1 MSWVKFSLK
10 HPVPTIVF
18 FLTFMVIGAVSLSRL
33 SVDLYPAMEY
43 PLAVVSTTYD
53 GAGPQEVEQLVSRP
67 LEEAMGTVGGVTS
80 VRSTNAEGQSVVLVQ
95 FDWGTDMDQATLAM
109 REKVDLVK
117 GYFPDGV
124 GAPMVFKID
133 PQALPVLTVGLSGQ
147 DPVDLKRLAEEK
159 LKPYLERIDGV
170 ASVNVQ
176 GGSERQ
182 IQVIVDPRR
191 LQAAGLAI
199 NQVAQALR
207 YENLNLPGGEVQSGS
222 VKLLVRT
229 IGQFSS
235 VEEIKELR
243 LGPVRLGDIAE
254 VKDTYEDTT
263 SKVWIDGQPAV
274 GMDIKKQTGANTVAV
289 ADTLKAELEKLKQDL
304 PEGVSAFV
312 LMDQSKMVKT
322 SINSIVESGWQGGL
336 LAIVVLFLFL
346 RHFRA
351 TLAVAIA
358 IPISIITTFGPLF
371 FGGVTMN
378 LMSMGGLSLGVG
390 MMVDGAI
397 VVLENIFRHKEMG
410 KDIEQATL
418 DGAGEVGLAVSS
430 STITTVVVFLPVVW
444 ITGLAQQYFKE
455 LALSVTYSLM
465 TSLAVS
471 VTLVPILA
479 RWLLRDKKGP
489 AKPPSRLFVWWS
501 ERLDALDNLYRR
513 MLHWALHRRWTVLGL
528 GLLSLATA
536 AVLYFQI
543 GFEFIPRTD
552 TSEFRVSVTM
562 PPGTRLAET
571 EKAMNTAVDAVKAVP
586 ELKQMYVSVGS
597 AGDAFSIRGGA
608 TNEAYIVGALVDPH
622 ARDRGLEEIME
633 SLRAQILI
641 PGARVT
647 VNSSGMLDPGGV
659 PIEVQIRG
667 DDMAVLESLADHAAD
682 VIKQINGT
690 REVRTSID
698 EGLPEVQIKVD
709 RSRAAAYGLS
719 PSQIAVAVQS
729 AVKGQEVSKYR
740 SGGKEFDILLRAT
753 EETRSDM
760 TALAQLPISPG
771 YGQAVPLG
779 DVATLQQGAG
789 PTVVEREDRARVVKV
804 TGQIHGRDLG
814 SVMDDVK
821 AQMAQVAMPPG
832 YTVTYGGQNKEMED
846 AFGGLIQALLFSIAL
861 VYLTMAAQFESWL
874 HPFVIMFTVPL
885 SFSGVFASLVLTGR
899 ALDISGM
906 IGIILLV
913 GIVVD
918 NAIVMID
925 HVNQLRREE
934 GKSVYEALAEGCP
947 TRLRPVL
954 MTTLCTLLGLF
965 PLALGYSQ
973 GSDLQAPMATVVI
986 GGMVISTLLTLLCIP
1001 VMYSMFEDVV
1011 GAVVRRLKRDEAA

>member
-1 MSWVKFSLK
+1 MSWVRFSLK

-18 FLTFMVIGAVSLSRL
+18 FLAALVIGAVSLGKL

-43 PLAVVSTTYD
+43 PLAVISTEYE

-67 LEEAMGTVGGVTS
+67 LEEVMGTVGGVTS
-80 VRSTNAEGQSVVLVQ
+80 VQSRNTEGQSVVLVY
-95 FDWGTDMDQATLAM
+95 FDWGTNMDQSTLAM
-109 REKVDLVK
+109 RERVDQVK
-117 GYFPDGV
+117 GLFPDGV
-124 GAPMVFKID
+124 GAPMVYKID
-133 PQALPVLTVGLSGQ
+133 PQALPVVTVGLSGM
-147 DPVDLKRLAEEK
+147 DPADLKRLAAEK
-159 LKPYLERIDGV
+159 LKPRLERLEGV
-170 ASVNVQ
+170 ASINIQ
-176 GGSERQ
+176 GGVERE

-191 LQAAGLAI
+191 LQASGI
-199 NQVAQALR
+199 SIDQVAQALR
-207 YENLNLPGGEVQSGS
+207 YDNLNLPGGEVQSGPT
-222 VKLLVRT
+222 KLLVRT
-229 IGQFSS
+229 LGQFSS
-235 VEEIKELR
+235 VDEIKDLR
-243 LGPVRLGDIAE
+243 LGPIRLGDIAE
-254 VKDTYEDTT
+254 VKDTYEDVT
-263 SKVWIDGQPAV
+263 SKVWIDGRPAV
-274 GMDIKKQTGANTVAV
+274 GLDVQKQTGANTVAV
-289 ADTLKAELEKLKQDL
+289 ARAVKAEMEAFSREL
-304 PEGVSAFV
+304 PEGVKSSV
-312 LMDQSKMVKT
+312 LMDQSKMVLT
-322 SINSIVESGWQGGL
+322 SVNSIAESGWQGGL

-358 IPISIITTFGPLF
+358 IPISVVTTFGPLF
-371 FGGVTMN
+371 FGGVTLN

-410 KDIEQATL
+410 KSIEDATL

-471 VTLVPILA
+471 VTLVPIMA
-479 RWLLRDKKGP
+479 RALLRDRKGP
-489 AKPPSRLFVWWS
+489 PKPPSRMYLWWTA
-501 ERLDALDNLYRR
+501 RLDALDRGYRR
-513 MLHWALHRRWTVLGL
+513 TLIWALDRRWTVVSFGL
-528 GLLSLATA
+528 ASLALA
-536 AVLYFQI
+536 GILYFFL

-552 TSEFRVSVTM
+552 TGEFRINVRM
-562 PPGTRLAET
+562 PPGTRLEET
-571 EKAMNTAVDAVKAVP
+571 EKAMSRAVDAVGQLP
-586 ELKQMYVSVGS
+586 ELRQMYVAVGSVGDPWS
-597 AGDAFSIRGGA
+597 TRGGA
-608 TNEAYIVGALVDPH
+608 TNEGYVVGALVDQH
-622 ARDRGLEEIME
+622 QRERGLEEIME
-633 SLRAQILI
+633 DLREKVVI

-647 VNSSGMLDPGGV
+647 VDASGMLDPGGV
-659 PIEVQIRG
+659 PIEVEIRG
-667 DDMAVLESLADHAAD
+667 DDLTVLESLANHAAAEIAQ
-682 VIKQINGT
+682 VAGA

-698 EGLPEVQIKVD
+698 EGLPEVQVKVD
-709 RSRAAAYGLS
+709 RARAAAYGLS

-729 AVKGQEVSKYR
+729 AVKGQAVSKYR

-753 EETRSDM
+753 EEARNDVD
-760 TALAQLPISPG
+760 ALAQLPISAG

-779 DVATLQQGAG
+779 DVATLKRAVG
-789 PTVVEREDRARVVKV
+789 PTVVEREDRARVVRI

-821 AQMAQVAMPPG
+821 ARVGRIAMPPG
-832 YTVTYGGQNKEMED
+832 YAVTYGGENAEMED
-846 AFGGLIQALLFSIAL
+846 AFGGLLQALLFSIAL

-885 SFSGVFASLVLTGR
+885 CFSGVFGSLILTGR
-899 ALDISGM
+899 SLDISGM
-906 IGIILLV
+906 IGVILLV

-925 HVNQLRREE
+925 HVNQLRRE
-934 GKSVYEALAEGCP
+934 GRSVYDALKEGCP

-986 GGMVISTLLTLLCIP
+986 GGMTISTLLTLVVIP
-1001 VMYSMFEDVV
+1001 VVYSLSEDLVAFIL
-1011 GAVVRRLKRDEAA
+1011 GKVRSEVA